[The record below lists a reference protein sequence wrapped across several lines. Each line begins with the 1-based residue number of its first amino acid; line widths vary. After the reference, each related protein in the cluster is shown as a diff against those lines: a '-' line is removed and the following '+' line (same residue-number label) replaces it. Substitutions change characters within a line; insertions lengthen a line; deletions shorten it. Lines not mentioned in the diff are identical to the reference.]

1 MERKTTIENL
11 KSNPISK
18 ALITNVRWAWI
29 WLIARIYLGY
39 EWLIEGLE
47 KIGNPEWIG
56 PGAGEEVAEFVTH
69 AIEKTGGEHPDV
81 LTWYAQFLENVVL
94 PNAKTWSYMV
104 TFGEILVGIALILGL
119 LTWVAAFFGIFMNMN
134 YLLSASVALN
144 PIMLLLGIL
153 LILAWRTAGWWGI
166 DRWALT
172 EVGTPWQPGKLF
184 QKNIDSPGTNGK

>member
-1 MERKTTIENL
+1 MGRKTTIENL

-18 ALITNVRWAWI
+18 ALFTNVRWAWI

-39 EWLIEGLE
+39 HWLIEGLE
-47 KIGNPEWIG
+47 KIGNPDWIG
-56 PGAGEEVAEFVTH
+56 PGAGEEVAEYVTH

-81 LTWYAQFLENVVL
+81 LSWYAQFLENVVL

-104 TFGEILVGIALILGL
+104 TFGELLVGIALILGM

-144 PIMLLLGIL
+144 PIMLFLGIL

-172 EVGTPWQPGKLF
+172 EVGAPWQPGTK
-184 QKNIDSPGTNGK
+184 GE